1 MTYLPST
8 TGYDL
13 ALDEEN
19 GYDLKVNSEG
29 DVQTVFGSDSL
40 TESLIR
46 RSLTPKGGFARYIQT
61 GDNQW
66 ETIGIGFGNKLSFY
80 ISQSNPDLEAIQEEV
95 FNVLSQDERIKIQ
108 SVQVKEGRPIEVDV
122 QYRFRDQDVVKNES
136 LTLG

>member
-29 DVQTVFGSDSL
+29 DVQTTFGSDSL
-40 TESLIR
+40 TQSLIR
-46 RSLTPKGGFARYIQT
+46 RALTPKGGFARYIRT
-61 GDNQW
+61 GNNRW
-66 ETIGIGFGNKLSFY
+66 ETMGTGFGNKLSFY
-80 ISQSNPDLEAIQEEV
+80 ISQSDPDLEAIQEEV
-95 FNVLSQDERIKIQ
+95 SNVLSQDKRIKVQ

-122 QYRFRDQDVVKNES
+122 RYQFRDQDVVKSES